1 VNSSPL
7 VSVLI
12 PAHRAGRWVGAAIRS
27 ALAQTHPA
35 VEVVVVDDGSPDDTR
50 ERAEEVAA
58 RHPDRVTVLS
68 VANRGASAARNLAFA
83 RSRGRYIQY
92 LDADDVLDPG
102 KVAAQVAVLEA
113 GPPLGLASG
122 RWRRFAAVPGDRP
135 ETVEA
140 SYRDLSGVE
149 FLQLFYEQ
157 TAMMQPGAWL
167 TPRGLVEQA
176 GPWDETLSVNDDGE
190 FFARVVLASDGIR
203 FCPDAVV
210 HYRSDHGP
218 TLSRQRGAR
227 ALESVFRATELIT
240 GRLLAA
246 DRSPRSVAAAA
257 YAWKW
262 TAFELLPEE
271 PARAEEALRRCAALG
286 GSPRPYPAG
295 PRLRALASVLGWR
308 RAKQL
313 AAWLARRRS
322 PSP

>member
-1 VNSSPL
+1 MKPAPL

-12 PAHRAGRWVGAAIRS
+12 PAYRAGPWVAAAMRS
-27 ALAQTHPA
+27 ALAQTHPTI
-35 VEVVVVDDGSPDDTR
+35 EVVVVDDGSPDDTAA
-50 ERAEEVAA
+50 RAREVAA
-58 RHPDRVTVLS
+58 EHPGRATVLS
-68 VANRGASAARNLAFA
+68 VPNRGASAARNLAFA
-83 RSRGRYIQY
+83 HSRGRYVQY
-92 LDADDVLDPG
+92 LDADDVLDSG

-113 GPPLGLASG
+113 GPPALVASG

-167 TPRGLVEQA
+167 TPRELVERA

-190 FFARVVLASDGIR
+190 FFARVVLASAGIR
-203 FCPDAVV
+203 FCREAVV
-210 HYRSDHGP
+210 HYRSDHGA

-227 ALESVFRATELIT
+227 ALDSVFRATERIT
-240 GRLLAA
+240 AALLAA

-262 TAFELLPEE
+262 TAYELLPEE
-271 PARAEEALRRCAALG
+271 PGRAAEALRRCAALG

-295 PRLRALASVLGWR
+295 PRLRALAAVLGWR